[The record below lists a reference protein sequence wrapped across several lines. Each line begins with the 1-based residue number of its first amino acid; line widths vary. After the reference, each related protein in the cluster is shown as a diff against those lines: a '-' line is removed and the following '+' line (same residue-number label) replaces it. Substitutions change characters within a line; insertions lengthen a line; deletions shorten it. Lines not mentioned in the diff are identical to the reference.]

1 MIRKAAAALCML
13 CAVCL
18 LLFALP
24 RQRGQTITRRGG
36 EIALP
41 DYQEELVSLINQ
53 MTREDWLE
61 VPGIGEK
68 TADNILKAREK
79 QAFFFAEDLRTVQGI
94 GEKRLDAIIQTIHS
108 F

>member
-1 MIRKAAAALCML
+1 
-13 CAVCL
+13 
-18 LLFALP
+18 LFSLP
-24 RQRGQTITRRGG
+24 KQKGQTITRRGG
-36 EIALP
+36 AVALP
-41 DYQEELVSLINQ
+41 DYQQSLVDTINQ
-53 MTREDWLE
+53 MTREDWLK

-108 F
+108 NK